1 MMSRSIEEQLDTMTP
16 HEVLASERGLVL
28 QTRAILY
35 ASTI

>member
-1 MMSRSIEEQLDTMTP
+1 MTP

-35 ASTI
+35 ASTIDNRR